1 MKKESLQNVEVKKTP
16 AGGLK
21 DKLLR
26 RKLTKTSS
34 VAAPTDII
42 LENKDSEK
50 GATPK
55 AEPEKEGLKAKL
67 LRRKNKKASD
77 SAPPESPIPENKA
90 EYMNNESETLTETPT
105 SIGGGGLKAK
115 LQRRKN
121 KQASELAAQEAPCPE
136 NNQTEEVEQ
145 EEY

>member
-1 MKKESLQNVEVKKTP
+1 VKKTP

-42 LENKDSEK
+42 LENKDSAN

-77 SAPPESPIPENKA
+77 SAPPESPIPESKA

-121 KQASELAAQEAPCPE
+121 KQASELAAQEAPHPE

>member
-34 VAAPTDII
+34 IAAPSEAL

-50 GATPK
+50 PSN
-55 AEPEKEGLKAKL
+55 ELEKDSLKAKL
-67 LRRKNKKASD
+67 ARRKSKKASD
-77 SAPPESPIPENKA
+77 SAPPDSPLREEKFEGVNVEST
-90 EYMNNESETLTETPT
+90 SLVDTPT
-105 SIGGGGLKAK
+105 SVGGGGLKAK

-121 KQASELAAQEAPCPE
+121 KQAMELANQE
-136 NNQTEEVEQ
+136 NQPDVKQSEDQEQ